1 MIRLVL
7 FLLCFSAL
15 NICAEER
22 GLDFVSKEEYETYP
36 KVEKYRAF
44 LPRAVDISSKMPDV
58 GSQGLYASCTGWSL
72 SYAIRSYFTTLTA
85 EQPIKLSPR
94 FLYDHIVP
102 NGDCKK
108 GVSIPK
114 ALNFLK
120 DVGTVPYGDYAGV
133 EASCAPSNKTN
144 QLANRAKNFR
154 ISGWDSI
161 PPYDLDRVKGSLYR
175 GFPVEVGMM
184 LGDDFENYRGGIFK
198 TYETHGLSGHAMA
211 IIGYDDN
218 KGAFKVMNS
227 WGTGWGENGFGWISY
242 DVFKLQA
249 AEFYVMYVNK
259 TKTLPPNPKPI
270 IEPKPSPSPLPKP
283 RISKENIEDFVKKI
297 IAPDCTF
304 VDVSVNG
311 NNVRLKG
318 VLKTEKDKANLVRAI
333 EAEYKDIK
341 LQEALEVK
349 TWPSCELYITVNDLA
364 NKSNLNDLVLN
375 SKKPSYRNN
384 EELDVNV
391 SVGNAKGFLNI
402 YYLQANGTAV
412 QIVNDLPVTKNFKST
427 LGEIRK
433 DYVLKISPPFGSE
446 AIVGFIAS
454 KQNLSNF
461 SSKAL
466 EDREFLTKLRV
477 NLNQMANKK
486 ELVEISTTYIN
497 TEK

>member
-1 MIRLVL
+1 MKLVL
-7 FLLCFSAL
+7 FLLCFL
-15 NICAEER
+15 TINIYAKER
-22 GLDFVSKEEYETYP
+22 GLEFVSKEEYDSYP

-44 LPRAVDISSKMPDV
+44 LPRAFDISNKMPDV
-58 GSQGLYASCTGWSL
+58 GDQGPYGSCTGWSL
-72 SYAIRSYFTTLTA
+72 SYAIRSYFTTLTSD
-85 EQPIKLSPR
+85 QLVKLSPR
-94 FLYDHIVP
+94 FLYDHTVS
-102 NGDCKK
+102 NGDCKR
-108 GVSIPK
+108 GVSFPK

-120 DVGTVPYGDYAGV
+120 DVGTVPYEDYAGFQ
-133 EASCAPSNKTN
+133 AFCSPSIQNN
-144 QLANRAKNFR
+144 ELLNRAKNFK
-154 ISGWDSI
+154 ISGWEQI
-161 PPYDLDRVKGSLYR
+161 PVYDLDRVKGSLYR
-175 GFPVEVGMM
+175 GHPVALGMM
-184 LGDDFENYRGGIFK
+184 VGDAFDNYKSGIFK
-198 TYETHGLSGHAMA
+198 TYETQSTSGHAMA
-211 IIGYDDN
+211 IVGYDDN

-227 WGTGWGENGFGWISY
+227 YGRSWGENGFGWISY
-242 DVFKLQA
+242 DVFLLQA
-249 AEFYVMYVNK
+249 RELYVMYVNK

-270 IEPKPSPSPLPKP
+270 IEPKPIPSPTPLP
-283 RISKENIEDFVKKI
+283 RLSKENIEDLIKKTI
-297 IAPDCTF
+297 LSDCTF

-318 VLKTEKDKANLVRAI
+318 VLKTEKDRTNLVRAI
-333 EAEYKDIK
+333 EAEYKNIK

-364 NKSNLNDLVLN
+364 NKSKLNNLVLN
-375 SKKPSYRNN
+375 SKKSSYRNN

-446 AIVGFIAS
+446 AVVGFVAS

-477 NLNQMANKK
+477 NLNQMANNE
-486 ELVEISTTYIN
+486 ELVEISSTYIN